1 MLVEQLEVWRTLRQ
15 DLERVRLLMELVR
28 KRERLKQE
36 QVGVVKGACFF
47 FAPLLMNV
55 FKHVASSLCLAP

>member
-1 MLVEQLEVWRTLRQ
+1 MLVEQLEVWHTLRQ

-36 QVGVVKGACFF
+36 QVGVA
-47 FAPLLMNV
+47 M
-55 FKHVASSLCLAP
+55 